1 MTALEAGIVA
11 RDLEVL
17 ERFYT
22 EVFGFSPVARL
33 QFDELGT
40 VVRLARGAAGLK
52 LYAPAGIALDPPRH
66 DDPWYR
72 AGGFRYAALVL
83 DTPDEVD
90 ALETACGAAGG
101 RVLLGAH
108 EHRPGARMAL
118 VTDPEDNPWELIW
131 APPPDQRAD

>member
-11 RDLEVL
+11 RDVDGL

-22 EVFGFSPVARL
+22 EVLGFSRVARL
-33 QFDELGT
+33 EFAELGT

-52 LYAPAGIALDPPRH
+52 LYSPGGFELDPPRD

-83 DTPDEVD
+83 DSPDEVD
-90 ALETACGAAGG
+90 ALADACGASGG
-101 RVLLGAH
+101 RVLLDAH

-118 VTDPEDNPWELIW
+118 VTDPEGNPWELIW
-131 APPPDQRAD
+131 SRPAG